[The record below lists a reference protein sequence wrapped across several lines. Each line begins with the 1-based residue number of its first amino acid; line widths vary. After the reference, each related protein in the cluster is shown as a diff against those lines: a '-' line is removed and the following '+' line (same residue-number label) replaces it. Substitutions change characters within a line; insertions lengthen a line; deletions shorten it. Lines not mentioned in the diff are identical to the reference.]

1 MRAGILRDRV
11 RIEHFTTAEDA
22 LGAAAKT
29 WVSLGEFQAQIMD
42 TGPGREFSANVADV
56 AEGTSRVRLRETPG
70 ITLDPAMRFVDV
82 DRGDIY
88 DIVSIQP
95 SRVRNDIT
103 VVVKHG
109 GAKR

>member
-1 MRAGILRDRV
+1 MRSGILRDRV
-11 RIEHFTTAEDA
+11 RIEQFITAEDA
-22 LGAAAKT
+22 LGAAAKS

-42 TGPGREFSANVADV
+42 TGPG
-56 AEGTSRVRLRETPG
+56 RVRLRETPG

-88 DIVSIQP
+88 EIVSIQP

-103 VVVKHG
+103 VTVKHG